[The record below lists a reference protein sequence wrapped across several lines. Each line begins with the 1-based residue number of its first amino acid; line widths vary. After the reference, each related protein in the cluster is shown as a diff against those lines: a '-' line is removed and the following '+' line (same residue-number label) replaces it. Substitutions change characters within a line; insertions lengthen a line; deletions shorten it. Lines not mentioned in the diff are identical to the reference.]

1 MSIPIQLTKRT
12 FNTLKR
18 QLQKKQEVLC
28 IDGTAYVAALLV
40 AKHLVERGIQ
50 VKATIIKPREAA

>member
-1 MSIPIQLTKRT
+1 MSIPIQLTKQT

-28 IDGTAYVAALLV
+28 IDGTSYVAALLV
-40 AKHLVERGIQ
+40 AKHLAERGIE
-50 VKATIIKPREAA
+50 VKATIVKPPEVA